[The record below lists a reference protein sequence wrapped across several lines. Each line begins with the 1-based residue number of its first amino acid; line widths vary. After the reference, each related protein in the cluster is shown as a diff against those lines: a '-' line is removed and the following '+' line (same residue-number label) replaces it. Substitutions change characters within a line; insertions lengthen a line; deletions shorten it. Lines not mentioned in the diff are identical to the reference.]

1 MQNKPKWTAK
11 KYMGDDSYSWAVV
24 DKNYLPKGHRGVIFE
39 YLPDCA
45 ITYTGLTRNAAQH
58 YARQFNANK

>member
-1 MQNKPKWTAK
+1 MKNKPKWTAK

-24 DKNYLPKGHRGVIFE
+24 DKNYLPKGHRGVIFD
-39 YLPDCA
+39 YLPQGA
-45 ITYTGLTRNAAQH
+45 VAYTGLTRSAAQH